1 MKRKPFNLLIGVML
15 AAVLAACG
23 SAPSGT
29 GGSETAAPSSPAASS
44 PAASAPSEPS
54 PSAAASSSATPAETE
69 TASAAA
75 SETTAATDELP
86 DVSGLDLGTIKIVS
100 HSPLSGPQSQFGGNA
115 RNGVQLAIE
124 QLGPRMGF
132 KDVQLRAEDDQAT
145 PDIGAGRA
153 NDLVTDQDVYCVV
166 GHINSGVTLAALP
179 TYQNANVP
187 MITPSSTNPR
197 ITDEFTGT
205 AYRLVGR
212 DDVQGVVAADFAK
225 QLGVQNVYIISDKTA
240 YGEGLTSVFRQRAEE
255 IGLNIVGF
263 EGTEET
269 SAFDAVLTPIL
280 ASSPDLVFFG
290 GIYDRAGPFL
300 KQMREK
306 GIQAKFLGGDG
317 LDASDFTRLA
327 GEAAVGANYVTVAG
341 PPASYAQ
348 AAQFVEDYQAKYN
361 APAAYPALHAYDG
374 TRACLVA
381 IANAAL
387 EANGR
392 PTREQ
397 VKAAFA
403 KLEPFVG
410 VTGNV
415 TFNEEGDRNPATYYV
430 FEVKSA
436 DPAAW
441 GNNSVVSTLESQP
454 PTN

>member
-1 MKRKPFNLLIGVML
+1 MKRNTFNLLIVL
-15 AAVLAACG
+15 ALTAALAACG
-23 SAPSGT
+23 SAPSGSTTTATNPAASPSTSSAATMTASDASPSSAATTPSASATET
-29 GGSETAAPSSPAASS
+29 GSATTIETAAAD
-44 PAASAPSEPS
+44 
-54 PSAAASSSATPAETE
+54 
-69 TASAAA
+69 
-75 SETTAATDELP
+75 DELP

-124 QLGPRMGF
+124 QLGQRMGF
-132 KDVQLRAEDDQAT
+132 KDLQLRPEDDQAT
-145 PDIGAGRA
+145 PDIGAARA
-153 NDLVTDQDVYCVV
+153 NDLVTDQDVFCVV

-225 QLGVQNVYIISDKTA
+225 QLGAANVYVISDKTA
-240 YGEGLTSVFRQRAEE
+240 YGEGLTAVFRQRAQE

-280 ASSPDLVFFG
+280 AASPDLVFFG
-290 GIYDRAGPFL
+290 GIYDRGGPFL

-306 GIQAKFLGGDG
+306 GIQARFLGGDG

-327 GEAAVGANYVTVAG
+327 GDAAIGANYVTVAG
-341 PPASYAQ
+341 PPSSYAQ
-348 AAQFVEDYQAKYN
+348 AAQFITDYAAKYN
-361 APAAYPALHAYDG
+361 VPAAYPALHAYDG
-374 TRACLVA
+374 ARACLVA

-387 EANGR
+387 TANGR

-397 VKAAFA
+397 VKAAFQQL
-403 KLEPFVG
+403 KPFVG

-415 TFNEEGDRNPATYYV
+415 AFNERGDRDPATYYV
-430 FEVKSA
+430 FAVKSG
-436 DPAAW
+436 DPAQW
-441 GNNSVVSTLESQP
+441 GNNTVVSTLESKP
-454 PTN
+454 PTK

>member
-1 MKRKPFNLLIGVML
+1 MKRNTLNLLIILVL

-23 SAPSGT
+23 SAPSASNEAST
-29 GGSETAAPSSPAASS
+29 TTPSAAAPSSAA
-44 PAASAPSEPS
+44 
-54 PSAAASSSATPAETE
+54 
-69 TASAAA
+69 
-75 SETTAATDELP
+75 TTAATPPASATETGNADPSATAAADEELP

-115 RNGVQLAIE
+115 RNGVELAIE
-124 QLGPRMGF
+124 QLGQRMGF
-132 KDVQLRAEDDQAT
+132 KDLQIRPEDDQAT

-153 NDLVTDQDVYCVV
+153 NDLVTDQDVFCVV

-179 TYQNANVP
+179 TYQNASVP

-212 DDVQGVVAADFAK
+212 DDVQGVVAADFAQ
-225 QLGVQNVYIISDKTA
+225 QLGIQNVYIISDKTA
-240 YGEGLTSVFRQRAEE
+240 YGEGLTSVFRKRAEE

-280 ASSPDLVFFG
+280 AANPDLVFFG
-290 GIYDRAGPFL
+290 GIYDRGGPFL

-327 GEAAVGANYVTVAG
+327 GDAAVGANYVTVAG
-341 PPASYAQ
+341 PPSSYAQ
-348 AAQFVEDYQAKYN
+348 AEQFIDDYAVKYN
-361 APAAYPALHAYDG
+361 VPAAYPALHAYDG
-374 TRACLVA
+374 ARACLVA

-397 VKAAFA
+397 VKAAFTQL
-403 KLEPFVG
+403 KPFVG

-415 TFNEEGDRNPATYYV
+415 AFNERGDRDPATYYV
-430 FEVKSA
+430 FEVKSG
-436 DPAAW
+436 DPAQW
-441 GNNSVVSTLESQP
+441 GDNSVVSTLESKP
-454 PTN
+454 PTK

>member
-1 MKRKPFNLLIGVML
+1 MKRTALNVVSMVLLG
-15 AAVLAACG
+15 AVLAACG

-29 GGSETAAPSSPAASS
+29 SGAATNAPVSPAASG
-44 PAASAPSEPS
+44 
-54 PSAAASSSATPAETE
+54 SAAAATPEASPSGVNAATATAE
-69 TASAAA
+69 TASASSTETVVA
-75 SETTAATDELP
+75 SGELP

-100 HSPLSGPQSQFGGNA
+100 HSPLSGPQAQFGGNA

-124 QLGPRMGF
+124 QLAPRMGF
-132 KDVQLRAEDDQAT
+132 TDVQLRAEDDQAT

-179 TYQNANVP
+179 TYQNASVP

-255 IGLNIVGF
+255 IGLTIVGF

-280 ASSPDLVFFG
+280 ATSPDLVFFG

-327 GEAAVGANYVTVAG
+327 GDAAVGANYVTVAG
-341 PPASYAQ
+341 PASSYAQ

-361 APAAYPALHAYDG
+361 APAAYPSLHAYDG
-374 TRACLVA
+374 ARACLTA

-410 VTGNV
+410 VTGNI
-415 TFNEEGDRNPATYYV
+415 TFNERGDRDPATYYV
-430 FEVKSA
+430 FQVTSG

-441 GNNSVVSTLESQP
+441 GNNSVVSTLESSP
-454 PTN
+454 PAN